1 MILLD
6 THVLIWMDTAT
17 KRIGRKSH
25 ALIEK
30 LWAEGQVAVSAIT
43 FWEVGQ
49 LMARRRFDP
58 GCPVPE
64 WRNQLLQSGLVELPI
79 DGTVATRALD
89 LAGLPEDPAD
99 RFITATAIMHDAAL
113 MTADEKLLAWP
124 HSLTRHDASK

>member
-6 THVLIWMDTAT
+6 AHVLIWMDTAS
-17 KRIGRKSH
+17 RRLGRKSH

-30 LWAEGQVAVSAIT
+30 HWAEGRVAVSSIT

-49 LMARRRFDP
+49 LVARRRFDP
-58 GCPVPE
+58 GVPVPE
-64 WRNQLLQSGLVELPI
+64 WRNQLLQSGLHELPL

-99 RFITATAIMHDAAL
+99 RFITATAIVHGAAL
-113 MTADEKLLAWP
+113 LTADEKLLAWP